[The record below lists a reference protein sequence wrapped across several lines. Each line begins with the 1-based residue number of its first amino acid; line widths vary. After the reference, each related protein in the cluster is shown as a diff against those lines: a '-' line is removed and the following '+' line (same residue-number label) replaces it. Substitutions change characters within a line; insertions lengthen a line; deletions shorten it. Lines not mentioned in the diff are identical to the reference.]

1 MINPCKAILIAIC
14 TLLFIPR
21 IHAQTIYSGKVS
33 YNITINDVA
42 NDVDVTTNGA
52 EILLHMKLQNGRE
65 VDIKS
70 DRYGKKQVM
79 ILHNQKSFINLTV
92 STVEKLTS
100 MMKRVGKVVEAPIIS
115 ETRKTGESK
124 KINGYIC
131 EKLIQEDGSG
141 TVEIWATNTLG
152 SLAFSGVPFIPLPTL
167 MNSDAAA
174 YFPLEIMSKNTDGSE
189 VFIMKTNDIKPGA
202 IDESVFAIPTGY
214 ELSELPTQPNAK

>member
-1 MINPCKAILIAIC
+1 MKYAYKTILIAIC

-100 MMKRVGKVVEAPIIS
+100 MMKRVGKIVEAPIIS

-167 MNSDAAA
+167 MNSDAAS

-214 ELSELPTQPNAK
+214 ELSELPTQPNTK

>member
-1 MINPCKAILIAIC
+1 MKYAYKTILIAIC
-14 TLLFIPR
+14 TLLFIPS

-100 MMKRVGKVVEAPIIS
+100 MMKRVGKIVEAPIIS

-174 YFPLEIMSKNTDGSE
+174 YFPLEIISKNTDGSE

-202 IDESVFAIPTGY
+202 IDESVFAIPIGY

>member
-1 MINPCKAILIAIC
+1 MKYAGKALLITLF
-14 TLLFIPR
+14 TLLFCSNIN
-21 IHAQTIYSGKVS
+21 AQTIYSGKVS

-42 NDVDVTTNGA
+42 NDVEVFTNGS
-52 EILLHMKLQNGRE
+52 EILLHMKLGNGKE

-79 ILHNQKSFINLTV
+79 IMHTQKAFMNLTV
-92 STVEKLTS
+92 SSVEKLTGL
-100 MMKRVGKVVEAPIIS
+100 MKKVGKVVEAPIIS

-131 EKLIQEDGSG
+131 EKFIQEDGSG
-141 TVEIWATNTLG
+141 IIEIWATNTLG

-174 YFPLEIMSKNTDGSE
+174 YFPLEIMAKNTDGSE

-202 IDESVFAIPTGY
+202 IDESVFAIPAGY
-214 ELSELPTQPNAK
+214 ESSDFPSQPNAK

>member
-14 TLLFIPR
+14 TLLLIPS

-100 MMKRVGKVVEAPIIS
+100 MMKRVGKIVEAPIIS

-174 YFPLEIMSKNTDGSE
+174 YFPLEIISKNTDGSE

-202 IDESVFAIPTGY
+202 IDESVFAIPIGY

>member
-1 MINPCKAILIAIC
+1 MKYSYVAILTAIC
-14 TLLFIPR
+14 SLLFIQ
-21 IHAQTIYSGKVS
+21 HTSAQTIYSGKVN
-33 YNITINDVA
+33 YKITINDVS
-42 NDVDVTTNGA
+42 NDVEVTTNGA
-52 EILLHMKLQNGRE
+52 EILLHMKLENGRE

-79 ILHNQKSFINLTV
+79 ILHNQKSYMNLTV
-92 STVEKLTS
+92 STVEKLTK
-100 MMKRVGKVVEAPIIS
+100 MMNRVGKVVVAPIIS

-202 IDESVFAIPTGY
+202 IDDSVFAIPMGY
-214 ELSELPTQPNAK
+214 KLSELPTQPNAK

>member
-21 IHAQTIYSGKVS
+21 TNAQTIYSGKVN
-33 YNITINDVA
+33 YKITINDVS
-42 NDVDVTTNGA
+42 NDVEVTTNGA
-52 EILLHMKLQNGRE
+52 EILLHMKLENGRE

-79 ILHNQKSFINLTV
+79 ILHNQKSYMNLTV
-92 STVEKLTS
+92 STVEKLTK
-100 MMKRVGKVVEAPIIS
+100 MMNRVGKVVIAPIIS

-174 YFPLEIMSKNTDGSE
+174 YFPLEIMAKNTDGSE
-189 VFIMKTNDIKPGA
+189 VFIMKTNDIKPGV
-202 IDESVFAIPTGY
+202 IDESIFAIPAGY
-214 ELSELPTQPNAK
+214 ELAELPDQPNGK

>member
-1 MINPCKAILIAIC
+1 MKYAYKTILIAIC

>member
-21 IHAQTIYSGKVS
+21 TNAQTIYSGKVN
-33 YNITINDVA
+33 YKITINDVS
-42 NDVDVTTNGA
+42 NDVEVTTNGA
-52 EILLHMKLQNGRE
+52 EILLHMKLENGRE

-79 ILHNQKSFINLTV
+79 ILHNQKSYMNLTV
-92 STVEKLTS
+92 STVEKLTK
-100 MMKRVGKVVEAPIIS
+100 MMNRVGKVVVAPIIS

-141 TVEIWATNTLG
+141 IIEIWATNSLG

-189 VFIMKTNDIKPGA
+189 VFIMKTNDIKPGV
-202 IDESVFAIPTGY
+202 IDESIFAIPAGY
-214 ELSELPTQPNAK
+214 ELAELPDQPNGK

>member
-21 IHAQTIYSGKVS
+21 TNAQTIYSGKVN
-33 YNITINDVA
+33 YKITINDVS
-42 NDVDVTTNGA
+42 NDVEVTTNGA
-52 EILLHMKLQNGRE
+52 EILLHMKLENGRE

-79 ILHNQKSFINLTV
+79 IFHNQKEFMNLTV

-100 MMKRVGKVVEAPIIS
+100 MMRKVGKVVGAPIIS
-115 ETRKTGESK
+115 ETRKSGESK

-202 IDESVFAIPTGY
+202 IDDSVFAIPMGY
-214 ELSELPTQPNAK
+214 KLSELPTQPNAK

>member
-21 IHAQTIYSGKVS
+21 INAQTIYSGKVN
-33 YNITINDVA
+33 YKITINDVS
-42 NDVDVTTNGA
+42 NDVEVTTNGA
-52 EILLHMKLQNGRE
+52 EILLHMKLENGRK

-79 ILHNQKSFINLTV
+79 IFHNQKEFMNLTV

-100 MMKRVGKVVEAPIIS
+100 MMRKVGKVVGAPIIS
-115 ETRKTGESK
+115 ETRKSGESK

-202 IDESVFAIPTGY
+202 IDDSVFAIPMGY
-214 ELSELPTQPNAK
+214 KLSELPTQPNAK

>member
-1 MINPCKAILIAIC
+1 MKYSYIAILTAIC
-14 TLLFIPR
+14 SLLFIQ
-21 IHAQTIYSGKVS
+21 HTSAQTIYTGKIN
-33 YNITINDVA
+33 YKITINDVS
-42 NDVDVTTNGA
+42 NDVEVTTNGA
-52 EILLHMKLQNGRE
+52 EILLHMKLENGRE

-79 ILHNQKSFINLTV
+79 ILHNQKSYMNLTV
-92 STVEKLTS
+92 STVEKLTK
-100 MMKRVGKVVEAPIIS
+100 MMNRVGKVVVAPIIS

-141 TVEIWATNTLG
+141 IIEIWATNSLG

-202 IDESVFAIPTGY
+202 VDESVFAIPTGY

>member
-174 YFPLEIMSKNTDGSE
+174 YFPLEIISKNTDGSE

-202 IDESVFAIPTGY
+202 VDESVFAIPTGY

>member
-1 MINPCKAILIAIC
+1 MKYAYKTILIAIC
-14 TLLFIPR
+14 TLLFIPS

-100 MMKRVGKVVEAPIIS
+100 MMKRVGKIVEAPIIS

-167 MNSDAAA
+167 MNSDAAS

-214 ELSELPTQPNAK
+214 ELSELPTQPNTK

>member
-14 TLLFIPR
+14 TLLFIPSTN
-21 IHAQTIYSGKVS
+21 AQTIYSGKVN
-33 YNITINDVA
+33 YKITINDVS
-42 NDVDVTTNGA
+42 NDVEVTTNGA
-52 EILLHMKLQNGRE
+52 EILLHMKLENGRE

-79 ILHNQKSFINLTV
+79 IFHNQKEFMNLTV

-100 MMKRVGKVVEAPIIS
+100 MMRKVGKVVGAPIIS
-115 ETRKTGESK
+115 ETRKSGESK

-202 IDESVFAIPTGY
+202 IDDSVFAIPMGY
-214 ELSELPTQPNAK
+214 KLSELPTQPNAK

>member
-14 TLLFIPR
+14 TLLFCSHIN
-21 IHAQTIYSGKVS
+21 AQTIYSGRVS
-33 YNITINDVA
+33 YNISINDVA
-42 NDVDVTTNGA
+42 NNVEVTTNGS
-52 EILLHMKLQNGRE
+52 EILLHMKLANGKE

-79 ILHNQKSFINLTV
+79 IMHTQKSYINLTV
-92 STVEKLTS
+92 STVEKLTK
-100 MMKRVGKVVEAPIIS
+100 MMNRVGKVVVAPIIS

-141 TVEIWATNTLG
+141 IIEIWATNSLG

-174 YFPLEIMSKNTDGSE
+174 YFPLEIMAKNTDGSE
-189 VFIMKTNDIKPGA
+189 VFIMKTNDIKPGV
-202 IDESVFAIPTGY
+202 IDESIFAIPAGY
-214 ELSELPTQPNAK
+214 ELAELPDQPNGK

>member
-1 MINPCKAILIAIC
+1 L
-14 TLLFIPR
+14 
-21 IHAQTIYSGKVS
+21 
-33 YNITINDVA
+33 
-42 NDVDVTTNGA
+42 
-52 EILLHMKLQNGRE
+52 ENGRE

-79 ILHNQKSFINLTV
+79 ILHNQKSYMNLTV
-92 STVEKLTS
+92 STVEKLTK
-100 MMKRVGKVVEAPIIS
+100 MMNRVGKVVIAPIIS
-115 ETRKTGESK
+115 ETRKSGESK

-189 VFIMKTNDIKPGA
+189 VFIMKTNDIKPGV
-202 IDESVFAIPTGY
+202 IDESIFAIPAGY
-214 ELSELPTQPNAK
+214 ELAELPDQPNGK

>member
-1 MINPCKAILIAIC
+1 MKYAYKTILIAIC
-14 TLLFIPR
+14 TLLFIPS

>member
-1 MINPCKAILIAIC
+1 MKYAYKTILIAIC
-14 TLLFIPR
+14 TLLFIPS

-174 YFPLEIMSKNTDGSE
+174 YFPLEIISKNTDGSE

-202 IDESVFAIPTGY
+202 IDESVFAIPIGY

>member
-1 MINPCKAILIAIC
+1 MKYAYKTILIAIC

-115 ETRKTGESK
+115 ET
-124 KINGYIC
+124 
-131 EKLIQEDGSG
+131 
-141 TVEIWATNTLG
+141 
-152 SLAFSGVPFIPLPTL
+152 
-167 MNSDAAA
+167 
-174 YFPLEIMSKNTDGSE
+174 
-189 VFIMKTNDIKPGA
+189 
-202 IDESVFAIPTGY
+202 
-214 ELSELPTQPNAK
+214 